1 LTHLDLAETL
11 QARISTDANV
21 EPIGPTIHKPPD
33 PEKRRRGKALKTQ
46 MAALEQAL
54 AKAETLAAQRHQEA
68 ETAVKRVE
76 ALEAHIVTLK
86 EALAKT
92 EAVGGHWR
100 QQAETAAKRVDDL
113 VADLVD
119 ISKRMTEQ
127 TAAMDKLRVDF
138 DDYRSRSWWWNH
150 ATG

>member
-1 LTHLDLAETL
+1 LLPQSQL
-11 QARISTDANV
+11 
-21 EPIGPTIHKPPD
+21 
-33 PEKRRRGKALKTQ
+33 RR
-46 MAALEQAL
+46 
-54 AKAETLAAQRHQEA
+54 QRPSVFSSQSRQEA

-86 EALAKT
+86 EALANA

-150 ATG
+150 PTG

>member
-11 QARISTDANV
+11 QARIFAEENV
-21 EPIGPTIHKPPD
+21 ETVAPAIRKLPD
-33 PEKRRRGKALKTQ
+33 AEKRRRGKALKTQ
-46 MAALEQAL
+46 IATLQEALV
-54 AKAETLAAQRHQEA
+54 KAEALAAQRDQEA

-86 EALAKT
+86 EALANA
-92 EAVGGHWR
+92 EAAGGHWR